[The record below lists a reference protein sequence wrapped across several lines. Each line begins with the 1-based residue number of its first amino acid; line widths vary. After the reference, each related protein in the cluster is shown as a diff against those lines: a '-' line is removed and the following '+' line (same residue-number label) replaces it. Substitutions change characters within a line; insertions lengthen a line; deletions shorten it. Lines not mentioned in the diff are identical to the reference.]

1 MIGQFSKSM
10 AELQYLILYKSWSV
24 ELIFSSMARRAD
36 MDFFINFKH
45 IFLILQILNY
55 D

>member
-1 MIGQFSKSM
+1 MIDQFSKSL
-10 AELQYLILYKSWSV
+10 AELQYLIICKSWSV
-24 ELIFSSMARRAD
+24 ELIFSSMAHPAD